1 MTSGAEINDVVFEK
15 IDFVSDNALIKG
27 RVSMDALMDT
37 KRLIANMSADVDHVD
52 LYRMQVVG
60 APLTLGLCGSFDV
73 NSDMKLNHYLSG
85 LISDITVRDSVKSR
99 RTEFIGIHAR
109 TDRDTTLLRAQS
121 GDFIVKYTKEAME
134 EAIMPI
140 FKGKV
145 KILLSTMKDADAAVL
160 GASALA
166 WQ

>member
-1 MTSGAEINDVVFEK
+1 MAGFVDSSGTVKDCLSFATVTNNGNPNYQYVGGMVGYNKGSIIGCTS
-15 IDFVSDNALIKG
+15 
-27 RVSMDALMDT
+27 
-37 KRLIANMSADVDHVD
+37 
-52 LYRMQVVG
+52 
-60 APLTLGLCGSFDV
+60 LGTVTGS
-73 NSDMKLNHYLSG
+73 SK
-85 LISDITVRDSVKSR
+85 
-99 RTEFIGIHAR
+99 A
-109 TDRDTTLLRAQS
+109 